1 MATIETTTHEDT
13 NIIKAGLKKQMGL
26 LNETISQNVS
36 DSAVVQTEDSD
47 SMKDAGA
54 ATIGYISIKDYA
66 YEDSN
71 PLHYGYF
78 DGDNEEDEM
87 VSDSSNMD
95 DGYIKRQS
103 ITLPDDYIVNQRAVA
118 LYDFEPENDNEL
130 KLTEGDLVFISY
142 KHGQGWLVA
151 ENESRSKTGLVP
163 EEFVTYIQPEDG
175 EEEKDDTAR
184 PFYLTHLITQSVNPE
199 NNNNDI
205 DDDDDDD
212 GDDDDD
218 DEWEDIDDVAEVE
231 TDVQTKLNISD

>member
-1 MATIETTTHEDT
+1 MATMETTRQEDT
-13 NIIKAGLKKQMGL
+13 NILKAGLQKTVGV
-26 LNETISQNVS
+26 LNDTISHNRG
-36 DSAVVQTEDSD
+36 DLEVVQPEDTD
-47 SMKDAGA
+47 IMEDACA

-78 DGDNEEDEM
+78 DGDHEEDEA
-87 VSDSSNMD
+87 VSDSSNTD
-95 DGYIKRQS
+95 DGYNKRQS

-130 KLTEGDLVFISY
+130 KLTEGDTVFISY

-163 EEFVTYIQPEDG
+163 EEFVSYIQPEDG
-175 EEEKDDTAR
+175 EDKQEDTAR

-199 NNNNDI
+199 NSSDNDDNN
-205 DDDDDDD
+205 D
-212 GDDDDD
+212 GDDGEDD
-218 DEWEDIDDVAEVE
+218 DEWEDIDDVVDVE
-231 TDVQTKLNISD
+231 TDVKTKLKISN